1 MASYSFLS
9 DATSVQTTAAFAAIV
24 ERFGGNG
31 KWYSLGDD
39 VNALFFKPNESANQK
54 SDTSSVEPSVA
65 WACFSDYL
73 ALSGKKMH
81 PVVNQCAET
90 FAGLLQERSVALEG
104 SWFNIPGESSAEA
117 FLRRLKKDDITY
129 SVYAEYVAELKE
141 KWASALEVSQSTVAD
156 KIATTIEPQYENDVA
171 NYERTILYGSENS
184 ETKVAADTIAKDVA
198 SGDLAARIGSSE
210 IIVASNSGTALNAD
224 DLQQFAG
231 SEN

>member
-104 SWFNIPGESSAEA
+104 SWFNIPGESSGEA

-129 SVYAEYVAELKE
+129 SVYAEYVAELK
-141 KWASALEVSQSTVAD
+141 
-156 KIATTIEPQYENDVA
+156 
-171 NYERTILYGSENS
+171 ENS